1 MADIRPQMKLPM
13 DYSDSEFNVWMQ
25 MVRTFKAVPIR
36 TSCMTC
42 GTSLEFYLPKGTGEP
57 SRCKVCGKKRG
68 EGFSFERVDAAGAV
82 VRTP

>member
-36 TSCMTC
+36 TNCATC
-42 GTSLEFYLPKGTGEP
+42 GMFLEFYLPKGSGEP
-57 SRCKVCGKKRG
+57 SRCKCCGKKRG
-68 EGFSFERVDAAGAV
+68 DGFSFERIDTHGV
-82 VRTP
+82 VGRS